1 MRRSLLLML
10 LLTGLGAL
18 PAAAQL
24 RVVTSTTDL
33 WDIAR
38 QVGGTRVRVKAISTG
53 YQDPHFVEAKPS
65 FVLDLQKADI
75 WAYIGLDLERGWA
88 PVLLSG
94 ARNARILPGGSGDVD
109 VSRAIPLLDVPTGN
123 VDRSQGDVHPLGN
136 PHYWLDPGNAVRIA
150 QLFRDRFSQ
159 ADPAGSSVYEA
170 NTTAFAARLA
180 GAEREWAPQ
189 RARLKGKPIVAWHTS
204 WRYLAE
210 YAGLTIVG
218 FLEPKPG
225 VPPSPSHLAGLIET
239 MQRTGARVIVM
250 EPWYDRKTA
259 QLVASKT
266 GAKLVVLPPSVG
278 GEKGLDDYAATLRH
292 AISTLA
298 EAVP

>member
-1 MRRSLLLML
+1 
-10 LLTGLGAL
+10 
-18 PAAAQL
+18 
-24 RVVTSTTDL
+24 VTSTTDL

-38 QVGGTRVRVKAISTG
+38 QVGGTRVQVKHISSG

-94 ARNARILPGGSGDVD
+94 ARNARILPGGSGDLD
-109 VSRAIPLLDVPTGN
+109 VSRAIPLLDIPTGN

-159 ADPAGSSVYEA
+159 ADPAGSAVYEA
-170 NTTAFAARLA
+170 NTAAFAARLA

-210 YAGLTIVG
+210 YTGLTIVG

-225 VPPSPSHLAGLIET
+225 VPPSPSHLVGLIET
-239 MQRTGARVIVM
+239 MQRTGAGVIVM

-266 GAKLVVLPPSVG
+266 GARLVVLPPSVG
-278 GEKGLDDYAATLRH
+278 GEKGLDDYVATLRH